1 MACNAERGLERLEAA
16 CAQKTFAQD
25 QEAPAVADH
34 RNRAGD
40 RARLLFEGAP
50 FHQRLQRPARSPPA
64 NSNSELMRIQRG
76 AGYFIEKSRAPC
88 LQFQKRTIN
97 FRLG

>member
-25 QEAPAVADH
+25 QEAPAVADY

-40 RARLLFEGAP
+40 RALLLFKGGP
-50 FHQRLQRPARSPPA
+50 FHQRLQRPATPSPA

-76 AGYFIEKSRAPC
+76 VGPFIEKSRAPC
-88 LQFQKRTIN
+88 LQFYKSTIN
-97 FRLG
+97 LR